1 MEGEKSRGD
10 RESHRLLPM
19 GCFLKK
25 EKKIIWEGVAMA
37 TQVMADR
44 DWLC

>member
-1 MEGEKSRGD
+1 MEGERCRGD

-19 GCFLKK
+19 GCFLRK
-25 EKKIIWEGVAMA
+25 KKIIWERVAMA

>member
-1 MEGEKSRGD
+1 MMEGEKSRGD

-25 EKKIIWEGVAMA
+25 KIIWEGVAMA